1 MSDLIFTENGWK
13 DYLWWQ
19 SNKKTLDK
27 LNALLKDVLRHPF
40 EGMGKPEPLKNEG
53 GKWSRRITDKDRL
66 IYEVRCGA
74 VVVKQCRGH
83 YDDK

>member
-27 LNALLKDVLRHPF
+27 INALLKDILRHPF
-40 EGMGKPEPLKNEG
+40 EGTGTPEPLKNEA

-66 IYEVRCGA
+66 IWEIRDGA

-83 YDDK
+83 YGDK